1 MFFPKAAEMSQTL
14 MDGQDSAGQRKSEAS
29 TQVAWTSFRAG
40 KHGLV
45 EHSWAM
51 AGNRKID

>member
-40 KHGLV
+40 KHGLA